1 MLFASASLL
10 LSSLAFTQT
19 APTETLF
26 VRAGQIHT
34 VDEAGVLE
42 NGAMIVRDGKIV
54 AVGTDLEVPIGAVEI
69 DYGPSA
75 VLVPGFVAADSR
87 LAEGLPP
94 ARTASPELSA
104 LDGFDFYGS
113 NASSLAAGVTSAYVT
128 PARGRLIAGRGAVVK
143 LAGEGR
149 EERVLV
155 ENAAVHSAISSE
167 ARNTPG
173 YWEPPVPATVDVG
186 LGVAEPQLPR
196 TTMGALVALG
206 ELLAGVANQVP
217 VPAYGPRATD
227 ELGELMEAGVP
238 WRITAVERQEIAA
251 ALAFAKVRGLDLV
264 ISGGHYA
271 DSLADRIAEAGVPV
285 IYEIPF
291 RPNRNGIDFGDP
303 DRDRA
308 SLETPTTLHEAG
320 VAVALA
326 PASGSSLRDLRF
338 AALMAIAGG
347 LDADSALA
355 GITRI
360 PAEIYGVADR
370 VGSLKAGKD
379 ADFVVFM
386 GSPLEPST
394 SLMATYVDGQA
405 AWKPEDA
412 FRGADESEADTG
424 WLPVGQRKSKASG
437 AMALRARTNSVVLSV
452 DELHVGDGEM
462 LTPGEVLIVD
472 GRIAEVGR
480 RVGRPAGAP
489 VVRGFAAM
497 PGMIDA
503 LGQLGLEG
511 SRRVP
516 SIEFDLTRI
525 VEPGDRLDREVA
537 QAGVTTVMLNP
548 RGGSSDGAPILA
560 YRPAASDDEGLVVD
574 SLAALRTDWRNG
586 DRLQAGKRVRDL
598 LSSAVE
604 YDEKWAEYETK
615 LAEWK
620 EKNEDADPPRPEFR
634 LPVEEEEEE
643 DEDAEEDEDDG
654 KKKKKKSK
662 ELDPDPL
669 TGIWVSET
677 ESDENGQPAARLQIR
692 LNEDGTV
699 EGYLRSPL
707 LSGRLLEVTGEYGE
721 EGELKL
727 EAYADRGAV
736 VFEGKLDELIL
747 DAEEVRY
754 EATAVYAGAEIEFEL
769 LRDSRE
775 YPMARR
781 KARFVA
787 PESDEDEDEDKGT
800 KASKSKKDGPPA
812 PPKAQPK
819 LEPFR
824 RAMRGEAA
832 ILVQVE
838 RADEI
843 LECVEA
849 FEEAGIKPV
858 LLEADQA
865 HLVAGELEGR
875 VSGVLLSTDITESG
889 KGIAV
894 RNRYADLQ
902 SAGIP
907 VAFRSN
913 AEEGAVDLPRMAT
926 YAVVEG
932 MSPSGAMRALTADAA
947 SILAIEDEVGRL
959 AKGLSGDV
967 LLLDGSPML
976 PATHVQRVWVAGR
989 EVR

>member
-10 LSSLAFTQT
+10 LSSLAFAQT

-42 NGAMIVRDGKIV
+42 DGAMIIRDGKIV
-54 AVGTDLEVPIGAVEI
+54 AVGIDLEVPIGAVEI
-69 DYGPSA
+69 DYGPSS

-87 LAEGLPP
+87 LAEGTPS
-94 ARTASPELSA
+94 ARTASPDLSA

-149 EERVLV
+149 DERVLA

-217 VPAYGPRATD
+217 VPAYGPRATGQ
-227 ELGELMEAGVP
+227 LGELMEAGVP
-238 WRITAVERQEIAA
+238 WRITAIERQEIAA

-264 ISGGHYA
+264 LSGGHYA
-271 DSLADRIAEAGVPV
+271 GSLADRIAEAGVPV

-291 RPNRNGIDFGDP
+291 RPNRNGVDFGDP

-308 SLETPTTLHEAG
+308 SLETPADLHEAG

-347 LDADSALA
+347 LDAETALA

-394 SLMATYVDGQA
+394 SLMATYVDGEA

-412 FRGADESEADTG
+412 FRSADDEADTG
-424 WLPVGQRKSKASG
+424 WLPVGQRKNKKSG

-452 DELHVGDGEM
+452 DELHIGDGEM

-480 RVGRPAGAP
+480 RVGRPSGAP

-516 SIEFDLTRI
+516 SIDFDLTRI
-525 VEPGDRLDREVA
+525 VEPGDRIDREVA
-537 QAGVTTVMLNP
+537 HAGVTTVMLNP
-548 RGGSSDGAPILA
+548 RGSSSDGAPILA

-574 SLAALRTDWRNG
+574 SLAALRTDWRNS

-598 LSSAVE
+598 LESAVE
-604 YDEKWAEYETK
+604 YEEKWTEYEAE
-615 LAEWK
+615 LAEWQ
-620 EKNEDADPPRPEFR
+620 EKNADEDPPRPEFR
-634 LPVEEEEEE
+634 LPVEEDEE
-643 DEDAEEDEDDG
+643 DEDEDAKEKEGDD

-662 ELDPDPL
+662 DLDPDPL
-669 TGIWVSET
+669 TGIWVSQAEAA
-677 ESDENGQPAARLQIR
+677 ENGQPAARLQIR

-699 EGYLRSPL
+699 EGYLRSSL
-707 LSGRLLEVTGEYGE
+707 LSGRLLEVTGAYGE

-727 EAYADRGAV
+727 EAYADRGPV
-736 VFEGKLDELIL
+736 VFEGKLDDLIV

-787 PESDEDEDEDKGT
+787 PESDEDEGT
-800 KASKSKKDGPPA
+800 EAKKSKKGGPPT

-832 ILVQVE
+832 ILVQVD

-849 FEEAGIKPV
+849 FEGAGIKPV
-858 LLEADQA
+858 LLEASQA
-865 HLVAGELEGR
+865 HLVADELEGR
-875 VSGVLLSTDITESG
+875 VSGVLLSTNIVASG

-959 AKGLSGDV
+959 VKGLSGDV

-976 PATHVQRVWVAGR
+976 PATQVQRVWVAGR